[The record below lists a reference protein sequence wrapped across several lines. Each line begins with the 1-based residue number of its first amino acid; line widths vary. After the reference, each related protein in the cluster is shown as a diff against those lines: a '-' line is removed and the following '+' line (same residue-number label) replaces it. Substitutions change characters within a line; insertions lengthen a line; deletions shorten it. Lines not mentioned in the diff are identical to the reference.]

1 MSVLRWTTLLLL
13 VKFSSQSACGDTHST
28 GDCSCQWHLD
38 GTWVVDCTGRG
49 LSELPEGI
57 PVNTTYLDASKNNIL
72 EIPNDTLLR
81 LQYLNIIVLDF
92 NNLTSLPK
100 FPKGIRIIS
109 ANYNSIQSIDG
120 AFDGLSALIRVGLDG
135 NNVTFINNRTFKD
148 TMDLRQL

>member
-57 PVNTTYLDASKNNIL
+57 PVNTTYL
-72 EIPNDTLLR
+72 
-81 LQYLNIIVLDF
+81 VLDF